1 MGDVT
6 YHKLKIT
13 ATDPS
18 QAIYLADEDGL
29 NLVQKEIGVMDTSLL
44 PGKYMAFFGL
54 GAQGHRIDLTAD
66 LEITQAALQS

>member
-13 ATDPS
+13 AADPT

-29 NLVQKEIGVMDTSLL
+29 NLVQKEIGVLDTSLI
-44 PGKYMAFFGL
+44 PGKYMVFFGL
-54 GAQGHRIDLTAD
+54 GAQGHPIDLTQD
-66 LEITQAALQS
+66 METTQAALQP